1 MKFDYRKYPITS
13 VVIGIC
19 VIVYIYTTLK
29 YGIEMNVYQGIESG
43 GFNPILVIHLK
54 DYYRLITANFIHAYF
69 L

>member
-54 DYYRLITANFIHAYF
+54 VLLAFPFTKSVLLN
-69 L
+69 